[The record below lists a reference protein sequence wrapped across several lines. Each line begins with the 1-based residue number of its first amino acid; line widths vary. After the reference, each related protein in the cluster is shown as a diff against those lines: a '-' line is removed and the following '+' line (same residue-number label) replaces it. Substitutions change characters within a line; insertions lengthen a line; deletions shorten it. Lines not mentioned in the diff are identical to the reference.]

1 MIRAMMMDADTL
13 IQALADGTRLRA
25 LVLLTREGSLCVC
38 ELTAALAVSQPKM
51 SRHLAALRA
60 LDIVEDARIANRVF
74 YRLNPG
80 LPEWARGVIDHLAD
94 GVTKT
99 RDLEA
104 IDQRL
109 RDFPNRPRQRADFQC
124 VDSEDDRGQQE
135 VGHAV

>member
-1 MIRAMMMDADTL
+1 MFIPMMIDADAF

-38 ELTAALAVSQPKM
+38 ELTAALGISQPKM
-51 SRHLAALRA
+51 SRHLAVLRA

-74 YRLNPG
+74 YRLNSG
-80 LPEWARGVIDHLAD
+80 LPGWARGVVDHLVD
-94 GVTKT
+94 SVMKT
-99 RDLEA
+99 RDLEV

-109 RDFPNRPRQRADFQC
+109 RDFPNRPRQRADFRRD
-124 VDSEDDRGQQE
+124 DSDVDRGQQE